1 MFTGI
6 IEELGSI
13 QGIKRG
19 GEWLVLAIGASRIL
33 KDVQLGDSIAVNGV
47 CLTVTSFTSRE
58 FTVDVMPETF
68 QKTSLSDI
76 QVGSQVNLERAMAA
90 GGRFGGHF
98 VSGHVDGTGKI
109 ASKKGY
115 GNAVLI
121 EIKAPEHL
129 LHYMIP
135 KGSITIDGIS
145 LTILDVASDSF
156 RVSIIPHTLS
166 MTTLQHKGIGAV
178 VNLECDMI
186 GKYIEKFIAARKPAS
201 KLTEAFLSEHGF
213 F

>member
-6 IEELGSI
+6 IEELGVI

-19 GEWLVLAIGASRIL
+19 GEWMVLTIGASIVL

-47 CLTVTSFTSRE
+47 CLTVTSFSSRE

-68 QKTSLSDI
+68 HKTSLSDI
-76 QVGSQVNLERAMAA
+76 QVGSKVNLERAMAA

-109 ASKKGY
+109 VSKTSY
-115 GNAVLI
+115 GNAVLF
-121 EIKAPEHL
+121 EIKAPEQL

-135 KGSITIDGIS
+135 KGSVTIDGIS
-145 LTILDVASDSF
+145 LTILDVSSDRFS
-156 RVSIIPHTLS
+156 VSIIPHTLE
-166 MTTLQHKGIGAV
+166 MTILQHKGMGAT

-186 GKYIEKFIAARKPAS
+186 GKYIEKFITTRKPTS

-213 F
+213 M